1 MSDIAA
7 RIARLGYAAL
17 LPDVYYRAGWYEPF
31 SMAKIFAE
39 PAERERSLSLMQG
52 LTADASVRDAEAF
65 LDFLNEREE
74 VVAGP
79 MATVGYCIGALRI
92 DVRLHPM
99 VPQRSCSGGSRVRLA
114 RTLHVSSRVLCPG
127 IK

>member
-1 MSDIAA
+1 
-7 RIARLGYAAL
+7 
-17 LPDVYYRAGWYEPF
+17 
-31 SMAKIFAE
+31 MAKIFAE

-52 LTADASVRDAEAF
+52 LAADASVRDAEAF

-79 MATVGYCIGALRI
+79 MATVGYCMGGRISLAVAGHHPDRVAAAASIRGALRI

-99 VPQRSCSGGSRVRLA
+99 VPLRSCSGGAGSL
-114 RTLHVSSRVLCPG
+114 
-127 IK
+127 